1 MSEDYVNQLTLNFLI
16 SKSQLE
22 KLNKKKNNE
31 RQTAQDLEKTKYKTP
46 VLELFQRLQN
56 DNAPTDLLHDVRDSF
71 DHFVTRSI
79 YYLKLL
85 EEEKKQEQDDPLQE
99 DVHVNDELDANDDEP
114 ITSASE
120 EDVEEEDVPIEDD
133 VEEPIVTKVY
143 KKRPNKTKITPGSES
158 IQKLPLDW
166 FNNMRQN
173 YKMTQILPRKKEI
186 VIDTLAEAD
195 QKVKNVF
202 KR

>member
-99 DVHVNDELDANDDEP
+99 DIHVNDELDPNDDEP

-120 EDVEEEDVPIEDD
+120 EDVEEDVEEEDVPI
-133 VEEPIVTKVY
+133 EEPIVTKVY
-143 KKRPNKTKITPGSES
+143 KKRPNKTKITSGSES

-166 FNNMRQN
+166 FNNTRQN

-186 VIDTLAEAD
+186 VIDTLTEAD

>member
-31 RQTAQDLEKTKYKTP
+31 RQTSQDLEKTKYKTS

-56 DNAPTDLLHDVRDSF
+56 DDAPTDLLHDVRDSF

-85 EEEKKQEQDDPLQE
+85 EEEPIKEDESNDDELDTNDDEP
-99 DVHVNDELDANDDEP
+99 VNNDDELDANNDEPDNNDDEP
-114 ITSASE
+114 DNNDDE
-120 EDVEEEDVPIEDD
+120 E
-133 VEEPIVTKVY
+133 
-143 KKRPNKTKITPGSES
+143 
-158 IQKLPLDW
+158 
-166 FNNMRQN
+166 
-173 YKMTQILPRKKEI
+173 
-186 VIDTLAEAD
+186 
-195 QKVKNVF
+195 
-202 KR
+202 